1 MGRGSE
7 GKDRIIRDHGLGD
20 HKAISGQIK
29 AISGQIKAMIAFMVV
44 GITEKDNTQRA
55 EQAYEVLWLT
65 LWGSRHSQK
74 HEDARKWGL
83 YRIE

>member
-20 HKAISGQIK
+20 HK

>member
-29 AISGQIKAMIAFMVV
+29 AMIDFMVV
-44 GITEKDNTQRA
+44 GITEKDNAQRA

-74 HEDARKWGL
+74 HEDAHKWGL

>member
-20 HKAISGQIK
+20 HKV
-29 AISGQIKAMIAFMVV
+29 ISGQIKAMIAFMVV
-44 GITEKDNTQRA
+44 GITEKDNAQRV